1 VQPPAGAATLGIR
14 PEDLDLASD
23 GLAFDA
29 KVVEMLGASQQVTTR
44 VGDELMRVSLGIDPP
59 VRAGQRLAVRA
70 RAGCARWYDTN
81 GRLLKAA

>member
-1 VQPPAGAATLGIR
+1 
-14 PEDLDLASD
+14 
-23 GLAFDA
+23 
-29 KVVEMLGASQQVTTR
+29 
-44 VGDELMRVSLGIDPP
+44 